1 MTWDI
6 VIHRGL
12 LIDGSGSQDTIADI
26 ALAAGRIAAIGPSL
40 AGDASKV
47 IDADGLAVTPSFIGH
62 TWRRSPGRRVAT
74 RLTRSAT
81 T

>member
-12 LIDGSGSQDTIADI
+12 LIDGSGSQGTIADI

-40 AGDASKV
+40 PGSTSVAMTPFWVVSDPGSTILDA
-47 IDADGLAVTPSFIGH
+47 
-62 TWRRSPGRRVAT
+62 R
-74 RLTRSAT
+74 
-81 T
+81 

>member
-12 LIDGSGSQDTIADI
+12 LIDGSGSQGTIADI
-26 ALAAGRIAAIGPSL
+26 RPRWQAYSGAGTQAGR
-40 AGDASKV
+40 
-47 IDADGLAVTPSFIGH
+47 
-62 TWRRSPGRRVAT
+62 
-74 RLTRSAT
+74 T